1 MQGALL
7 LSKMPTDLV
16 GEKLETERL
25 YDAVNVILSLQSS
38 NGGFSAW
45 EPQNAYS
52 WLEVCYEVT
61 LIRQTYYYIKE
72 KFVRM
77 TTN

>member
-1 MQGALL
+1 MQAALL
-7 LSKMPTDLV
+7 LSKMPSDLV
-16 GEKLETERL
+16 GEKLETERF

-38 NGGFSAW
+38 NGGFPAW

-61 LIRQTYYYIKE
+61 LIRQTKLLYK
-72 KFVRM
+72 KKSF
-77 TTN
+77 